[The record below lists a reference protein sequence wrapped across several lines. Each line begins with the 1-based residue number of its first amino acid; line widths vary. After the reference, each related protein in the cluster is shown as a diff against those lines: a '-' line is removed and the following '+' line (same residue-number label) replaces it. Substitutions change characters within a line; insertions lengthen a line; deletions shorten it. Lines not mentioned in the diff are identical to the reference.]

1 MWERGRQPDI
11 PLPHILQFGGSSFWT
26 RRPILEA
33 VVSSPSDD
41 DLTLPPARR
50 ALPLS
55 SPPRGPPPPP
65 ARRALALSSPSRGAR
80 TPPSGARG
88 RRRGDHP
95 PGPRALPALA
105 GLLG

>member
-50 ALPLS
+50 AL
-55 SPPRGPPPPP
+55 
-65 ARRALALSSPSRGAR
+65 ALSSPSRGAR

-105 GLLG
+105 GLLGGGRGQWTGRH